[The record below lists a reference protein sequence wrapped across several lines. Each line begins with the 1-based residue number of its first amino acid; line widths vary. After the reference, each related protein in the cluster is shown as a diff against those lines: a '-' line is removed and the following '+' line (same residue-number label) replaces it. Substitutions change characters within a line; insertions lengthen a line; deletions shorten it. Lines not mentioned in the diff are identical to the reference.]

1 MKGLNSALKRKSHQ
15 NQTDQPTTPQR
26 HTHSSLG
33 HDVSTKL
40 KSQKK
45 MEKKNVVLRKW
56 RVLSFDSFII
66 IPLPALSPLALHL
79 SLHSTKRR
87 HFTHPVPFSFLIS
100 FFISLKGN
108 NILSQKFLKIPFSQ
122 IQFLIGCSLLS
133 RSALGIFPNI
143 IHQNDVVNY
152 DIESGNELWS
162 L

>member
-15 NQTDQPTTPQR
+15 NETDQPTTPQR

-79 SLHSTKRR
+79 SLQSTKRR

-100 FFISLKGN
+100 FLFLSKVIIFSPKISQNSVFSNPISNRLFSPQQVCTW
-108 NILSQKFLKIPFSQ
+108 NISEYYPPKRCRQ
-122 IQFLIGCSLLS
+122 
-133 RSALGIFPNI
+133 
-143 IHQNDVVNY
+143 
-152 DIESGNELWS
+152 LWYRIR
-162 L
+162 